1 MKHDHEQEQW
11 LDVVGFEKSY
21 EVSNLGRVRSKD
33 RSWMQ
38 RSRLGNMY
46 EHCVKGR
53 VLRPGPSNYGH
64 LSVVLGRGNTRM
76 VHTLVLEAFV
86 GPRPSPKHD
95 ARHLDGNPKDN
106 RLSNLSWGTRS
117 ENIRDAVRHGTWFSE
132 ARLAHLKKLNSIG
145 VQGRIDNGNSIG

>member
-46 EHCVKGR
+46 EHCVRGR

-76 VHTLVLEAFV
+76 VLTIGLEAFV
-86 GPRPSPKHD
+86 GPWPSPKHD
-95 ARHLDGNPKDN
+95 ARHLNGNPKDN
-106 RLSNLSWGTRS
+106 KLSNLGWGTRS

-132 ARLAHLKKLNSIG
+132 ARLAHLKKLNGIG
-145 VQGRIDNGNSIG
+145 TQGRIDNGTSIG